1 MIKNYIKK
9 DPDKVE
15 AVQFNGL
22 NYLEI
27 DKFLRSKAIYSELIS
42 KGKRHKIVFYNN
54 FEKTEIDVGKYI
66 VFDSAIKVLSIMSEV
81 DFMAKY
87 EETGLGIDYAK

>member
-1 MIKNYIKK
+1 MIKYYVKK

-27 DKFLRSKAIYSELIS
+27 DKFLKSKAIYSELIS
-42 KGKRHKIVFYNN
+42 KGKKHKIIFYDN
-54 FEKTEIDVGKYI
+54 FEKTEIDVGKYL
-66 VFDSAIKVLSIMSEV
+66 VYDPVRKSLTIMNEV
-81 DFMAKY
+81 DFKEKY
-87 EETGLGIDYAK
+87 EETGLGIDYAE

>member
-1 MIKNYIKK
+1 MIKYCVKK

-42 KGKRHKIVFYNN
+42 KGKKRKIIFYDN
-54 FEKTEIDVGKYI
+54 FEKIEIDIGKYLI
-66 VFDSAIKVLSIMSEV
+66 YDPVRKTLSIMNDTE
-81 DFMAKY
+81 FIEKY
-87 EETGLGIDYAK
+87 EDIGLGIDYAK

>member
-1 MIKNYIKK
+1 MIKYYVKK

-42 KGKRHKIVFYNN
+42 KGKKHKIVFYDS
-54 FEKTEIDVGKYI
+54 FEKTEIDIGKYL
-66 VFDSAIKVLSIMSEV
+66 VYDPVRKSLSIMDEMY
-81 DFMAKY
+81 FREKY
-87 EETGLGIDYAK
+87 EETGLGIDYDK